1 MKAVLVGHGRMGRLL
16 EKMIEERE
24 GMEVA
29 GIVDIGYHERIS
41 DIKNEFD
48 VIIDYSHPDNLD
60 KIYEYEINEAKPL
73 VIATTGYTSEQ
84 ISQIEEIAK
93 TAPVVYTAN
102 FSLGITVMEHI
113 LEETAP
119 ILKDS
124 FDIEI
129 IEKHHNKKLDAPS
142 GTAKMLA
149 DAMNKDGE
157 FNYIYGRSGE
167 TKRGKE
173 IGIHAVRGGN
183 IAGEHSVIFAGEDEI
198 LEIRHS
204 AGSRKI
210 FAAGAIKAA
219 NFILKRKNGLYSM
232 GDVLFGR

>member
-1 MKAVLVGHGRMGRLL
+1 M
-16 EKMIEERE
+16 
-24 GMEVA
+24 
-29 GIVDIGYHERIS
+29 
-41 DIKNEFD
+41 
-48 VIIDYSHPDNLD
+48 
-60 KIYEYEINEAKPL
+60 
-73 VIATTGYTSEQ
+73 IATTGYTSEQ

-167 TKRGKE
+167 SKRGKRNRYTC
-173 IGIHAVRGGN
+173 G
-183 IAGEHSVIFAGEDEI
+183 
-198 LEIRHS
+198 
-204 AGSRKI
+204 
-210 FAAGAIKAA
+210 
-219 NFILKRKNGLYSM
+219 KRWKYC
-232 GDVLFGR
+232 R

>member
-1 MKAVLVGHGRMGRLL
+1 MCSSDLAGHGQEDLVLASGAGGAGALALGVAVAVAALAAPTAASVEFDREDCMKAVLVGHGRMGRLL

-102 FSLGITVMEHI
+102 FSCVRSWRPWLTCR
-113 LEETAP
+113 
-119 ILKDS
+119 
-124 FDIEI
+124 
-129 IEKHHNKKLDAPS
+129 PS
-142 GTAKMLA
+142 GA
-149 DAMNKDGE
+149 D
-157 FNYIYGRSGE
+157 
-167 TKRGKE
+167 
-173 IGIHAVRGGN
+173 
-183 IAGEHSVIFAGEDEI
+183 
-198 LEIRHS
+198 IRH
-204 AGSRKI
+204 G
-210 FAAGAIKAA
+210 
-219 NFILKRKNGLYSM
+219 NG
-232 GDVLFGR
+232 V